1 MGLRVP
7 EFAVIEISDLDIP
20 MVGRGV
26 MGRGPAFISR
36 SIDDA
41 FVADGTDAPLKRL
54 IDPGAPSRMVI
65 FDTWIRNYDR
75 WPPEG
80 SIFEPNRD
88 NLLFTSQGRKL
99 DLVAIDH
106 SHCFVEGRLEDQIG
120 EEITREDVRVHG
132 NFPEFAS
139 FITEPD
145 VMSAVA
151 RLREISPR
159 DVREI
164 VDSVP
169 VAWGVSAAT
178 RNEWFNVICYRA
190 ALVANTAP
198 DQLLRQNRLDLEEGG
213 EGE

>member
-1 MGLRVP
+1 M
-7 EFAVIEISDLDIP
+7 ID
-20 MVGRGV
+20 RGV
-26 MGRGPAFISR
+26 MGRGAAFISR
-36 SIDDA
+36 SIDG
-41 FVADGTDAPLKRL
+41 FVSDGTDTFLKRL
-54 IDPGAPSRMVI
+54 IDPSAPSRMVI

-80 SIFEPNRD
+80 SIFEANRD
-88 NLLFTSQGRKL
+88 NLFFTPQGRKF

-106 SHCFVEGRLEDQIG
+106 SHCFVEGLLEDQIG
-120 EEITREDVRVHG
+120 EEITREDVRIHG

-139 FITEPD
+139 FITESG
-145 VMSAVA
+145 VMSTVA
-151 RLREISPR
+151 RLREICPR

-169 VAWGVSAAT
+169 VSWGVSAAT
-178 RNEWFNVICYRA
+178 RDEWFNVICYRA

-198 DQLLRQNRLDLEEGG
+198 DQLLQQNRLDLEEGG